1 MLAAD
6 PDIAGT
12 ADWIGRWF
20 GRFVRDLGCFDCVG
34 EQTVEGRIVEAQQ
47 VKIEVFFLQ
56 RRQFRCQHLIVPAT
70 VGSNLVVGD
79 HQGAALGRAEVGQ
92 DDHWRLIQS

>member
-12 ADWIGRWF
+12 ADGIGRWF
-20 GRFVRDLGCFDCVG
+20 GRFVRDLGCFDCVC

-56 RRQFRCQHLIVPAT
+56 RRQFRRQHLIVPAT

-79 HQGAALGRAEVGQ
+79 HQGAALGRAEMGQ
-92 DDHWRLIQS
+92 DDHWGLIQP